1 MTDQSLEKHVY
12 CTEQISLAHCTI
24 HSSLQI
30 IKFIFKNRE
39 YSEIYYYNND
49 VKELLV
55 EVQLDCT
62 VLVCSFDKNNICTSS
77 ILFFDNP
84 ADLLVYTQCCSQ
96 LLNYDHI
103 LSGWIM
109 KDCYITKTGRQG
121 APGLSVK
128 PAKPE
133 FTTEIHN
140 LPKTD
145 ITNNSAI
152 QASEN

>member
-1 MTDQSLEKHVY
+1 
-12 CTEQISLAHCTI
+12 
-24 HSSLQI
+24 
-30 IKFIFKNRE
+30 
-39 YSEIYYYNND
+39 
-49 VKELLV
+49 
-55 EVQLDCT
+55 
-62 VLVCSFDKNNICTSS
+62 
-77 ILFFDNP
+77 
-84 ADLLVYTQCCSQ
+84 
-96 LLNYDHI
+96 
-103 LSGWIM
+103 M